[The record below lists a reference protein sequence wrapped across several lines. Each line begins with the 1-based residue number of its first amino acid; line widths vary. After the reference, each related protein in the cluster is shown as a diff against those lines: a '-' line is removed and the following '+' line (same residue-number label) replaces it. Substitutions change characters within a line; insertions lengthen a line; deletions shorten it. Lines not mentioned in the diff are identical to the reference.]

1 MIKELKYDLT
11 KEDMEKSLSALNNIS
26 NKGITKLQIFG
37 FLIILFL
44 AIILSILTGMFLFSS
59 IIIIL
64 FLILMLLP
72 KGNKSFVKILGKYE
86 TQKFNIIIN
95 SDKNTF
101 TNKNDVSTTVVN
113 WDKILKIDNTKD
125 SLLIFT
131 AKNMAFIIPKRIFE
145 SEQDMNETWELIQ
158 ECYNKNKQ

>member
-44 AIILSILTGMFLFSS
+44 AIILSILTGKFLFSS

-72 KGNKSFVKILGKYE
+72 KGNKSFVKIQG
-86 TQKFNIIIN
+86 
-95 SDKNTF
+95 
-101 TNKNDVSTTVVN
+101 
-113 WDKILKIDNTKD
+113 
-125 SLLIFT
+125 
-131 AKNMAFIIPKRIFE
+131 R
-145 SEQDMNETWELIQ
+145 
-158 ECYNKNKQ
+158 